1 MNIAHIETNSFIY
14 GPGCRFVI
22 WVQGCS
28 LHCKGC
34 WNKDMWAFGKA
45 TEYSLD
51 EIMSLI
57 KSHLSQIEGVTILG
71 GEPFDQYSELLQLSK
86 QIKYLNLTL
95 MIFTGYED
103 EELFNGL
110 YYDIFDLADI
120 LITGRYVEELRNID
134 QQWIGSTNQK
144 IHFLTNKYDASI
156 IENGNYLEIS
166 IDEFGKETI
175 LGFPEKE
182 VIKEISSY
190 ISLS

>member
-1 MNIAHIETNSFIY
+1 MNIAHIEANSFIY

-34 WNKDMWAFGKA
+34 WNKDMWAFGVA
-45 TEYSLD
+45 QEFSLD
-51 EIMSLI
+51 EILSMI
-57 KSHLSQIEGVTILG
+57 KSHLNQIEGVTILG
-71 GEPFDQYSELLQLSK
+71 GEPLDQYSEVLELSK
-86 QIKYLNLTL
+86 QIKSLDLTL

-103 EELFNGL
+103 VELTNVR
-110 YYDIFDLADI
+110 YSEIFDFTDI
-120 LITGRYVEELRNID
+120 LITGRYIEDLRNIE

-144 IHFLTNKYDASI
+144 IHFLTNKYDESV

-175 LGFPEKE
+175 LGFPDEE
-182 VIKEISSY
+182 VIDNI
-190 ISLS
+190 I